1 MHVNVLAYREHV
13 LEPEIQIYWVSS
25 LTVKY
30 GDLFTVSE
38 NKKIRFEWQPIR
50 LLRLALFYDTVVFR
64 FKSKYH
70 FPFLNRKFLI

>member
-50 LLRLALFYDTVVFR
+50 KHSKKEDFYTWLFFM
-64 FKSKYH
+64 
-70 FPFLNRKFLI
+70 IQ

>member
-50 LLRLALFYDTVVFR
+50 KHGKKEDFYAWLFFM
-64 FKSKYH
+64 
-70 FPFLNRKFLI
+70 IQ